1 MIEDEAMVLEDD
13 LDAVPGPVKVDNI

>member
-13 LDAVPGPVKVDNI
+13 LDAVPGSVKVDNI